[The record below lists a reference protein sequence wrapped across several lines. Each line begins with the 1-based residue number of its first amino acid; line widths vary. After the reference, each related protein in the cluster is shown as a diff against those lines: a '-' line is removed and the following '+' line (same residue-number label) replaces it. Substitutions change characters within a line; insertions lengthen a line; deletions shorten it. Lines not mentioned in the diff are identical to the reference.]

1 MRTQQENEKLNNAIR
16 EEKQL
21 TAIWYAKMSGQTPW
35 NEGERERFSRRF
47 ESLEGQIRRQWDIGG
62 EIPTEG

>member
-1 MRTQQENEKLNNAIR
+1 MRTQYENEKLNNAIR

-21 TAIWYAKMSGQTPW
+21 TAVWYSKMTGDVPW

-47 ESLEGQIRRQWDIGG
+47 EAIEAQIRRLWEIGG
-62 EIPTEG
+62 EISTAG